1 MLKTANLSY
10 KFDDK
15 YIFSDLS
22 FDMANQGIYKLVGDN
37 GSGKSSLLKILSGI
51 YKNYEGELSLN
62 TKKGIFYSGHK
73 TALKNSLSVIENIY
87 YDIRLP
93 KISLNQIYPFL
104 RDLEL
109 EDYADIQSSY
119 LSEGQKRKISL
130 ISFILSA
137 ADLYFLDEPFNN
149 LDQKTSKLL
158 KEIFENKINSGAKI
172 IFSSHDRSEDFFSCI
187 DMNLYNQ

>member
-22 FDMANQGIYKLVGDN
+22 FDMSNQGIYKLVGDN

-93 KISLNQIYPFL
+93 KVSLNQIYPVL

-109 EDYADIQSSY
+109 EDYADIQSSH